1 MYINSLQRNKKS
13 RNSLIIKRKIVE
25 AYRAELV
32 TTDQL
37 RRHLH
42 LPMGKL
48 RQLNRWYFKH
58 RIQRYLNSPLI
69 PPKGMKNNATYL
81 KELERRLQQAEQENK
96 MLRLKAEAYET
107 VIQIAE
113 EQFNIPIL
121 KKSGR
126 AADRVR
132 QPKR

>member
-1 MYINSLQRNKKS
+1 MYINTLQRNKKN
-13 RNSLIIKRKIVE
+13 RNSLIFQRKIVE

-32 TTDQL
+32 TAHQL

-42 LPMGKL
+42 VPMRKL

-58 RIQRYLNSPLI
+58 RIQRYLSISLFSKAI
-69 PPKGMKNNATYL
+69 PMKTNDAYL
-81 KELERRLQQAEQENK
+81 KELERRLKEAEQENK

-121 KKSGR
+121 KKSG
-126 AADRVR
+126 VR
-132 QPKR
+132 QPKN

>member
-1 MYINSLQRNKKS
+1 MYINTLQRNKKN
-13 RNSLIIKRKIVE
+13 RNSLIFQRKIVE

-32 TTDQL
+32 TAHQL
-37 RRHLH
+37 WRHLH
-42 LPMGKL
+42 VPMRKL

-58 RIQRYLNSPLI
+58 RIQRYLSISLFSKAI
-69 PPKGMKNNATYL
+69 PMKTNDAYL
-81 KELERRLQQAEQENK
+81 KELERRLKEAEQENK

-121 KKSGR
+121 KKSG
-126 AADRVR
+126 VR
-132 QPKR
+132 QPKN